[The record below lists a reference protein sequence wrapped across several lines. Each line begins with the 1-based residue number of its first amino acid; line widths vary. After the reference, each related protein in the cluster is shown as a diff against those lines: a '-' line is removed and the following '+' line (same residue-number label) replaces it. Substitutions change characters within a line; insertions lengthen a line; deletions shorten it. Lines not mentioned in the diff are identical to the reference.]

1 MRDSVSMYTFQKKCN
16 AAIVT
21 VYVHYSLLGI
31 MHQGGFCVMIGGS
44 TSYRSNALS
53 PGIEPRRTA
62 PEADA
67 LSIELGEHYS

>member
-1 MRDSVSMYTFQKKCN
+1 
-16 AAIVT
+16 
-21 VYVHYSLLGI
+21 
-31 MHQGGFCVMIGGS
+31 MIGGS

-67 LSIELGEHYS
+67 LSIELGEHYSLRYRYTIAEDCQDILLTTIGMY